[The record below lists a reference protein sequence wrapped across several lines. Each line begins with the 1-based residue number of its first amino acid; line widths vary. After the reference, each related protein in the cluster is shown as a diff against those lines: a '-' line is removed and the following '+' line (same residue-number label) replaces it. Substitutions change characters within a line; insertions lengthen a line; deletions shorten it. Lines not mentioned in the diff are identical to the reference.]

1 MNEEERQRL
10 RRPHNDNRR
19 PDEPAIA
26 VPKRQIVDDF
36 LMGIRF
42 FSRLPSGDRPHEKPD
57 LTRIAMALPFASLV
71 VGVAPTAVLL
81 GASLIGLPKLFA
93 AGLAIAVAIVVTGAM
108 AEDAIADAA
117 DGLFGGSTRER
128 RLEIMKDSRHGTYGV
143 AALCLSLL
151 LRAAALAALAEI
163 QPVAAAAVWL
173 AATLMARSA
182 SMWLTVALPPARPD
196 GLSASVGRV
205 TRPGFFM
212 GALFAVILGV
222 VLAAPSAGLAG
233 LAFVVVLIAA
243 VTWAWSD
250 LCRRLVGGQ
259 TGDLIGAL
267 HAILEIAAL
276 GAFLLF
282 I

>member
-1 MNEEERQRL
+1 
-10 RRPHNDNRR
+10 
-19 PDEPAIA
+19 
-26 VPKRQIVDDF
+26 
-36 LMGIRF
+36 
-42 FSRLPSGDRPHEKPD
+42 
-57 LTRIAMALPFASLV
+57 
-71 VGVAPTAVLL
+71 
-81 GASLIGLPKLFA
+81 
-93 AGLAIAVAIVVTGAM
+93 AGLAIAAAIVVTGGM

-117 DGLFGGSTRER
+117 DGLFGGATRER

-163 QPVAAAAVWL
+163 QPVAAATVWL
-173 AATLMARSA
+173 TATLMARSA
-182 SMWLTVALPPARPD
+182 SMWLTVALPAARLD

-205 TRPGFFM
+205 TRPAFFM
-212 GALFAVILGV
+212 GALFAVILGLV
-222 VLAAPSAGLAG
+222 IAAPSTGLAG
-233 LAFVVVLIAA
+233 FLFAVVLIAA
-243 VTWAWSD
+243 IAWGWSD